1 MSRERISSCSGF
13 GCGAATHSLAQ
24 PADLRVGADGGRL
37 GRSHGCPTVS
47 ASKRPSTSSLR
58 RFITSRPYVT
68 IAELRRRFGL
78 DDPDAMAHLARNG
91 TSAWV
96 GLPEREATKLQDLWE
111 RDEIGVELSVEVR
124 APVVVGVYPMRI
136 ARYVMDGVNGAPP
149 AVNHRPALPPVSPA
163 RPAVDGTGP
172 NGTRAV
178 NGTNGVEPRQASGGF
193 QRRHWPSQP
202 MSADAGAPMSPS
214 DQRSAGPGT
223 GPGLQRH

>member
-1 MSRERISSCSGF
+1 M
-13 GCGAATHSLAQ
+13 
-24 PADLRVGADGGRL
+24 
-37 GRSHGCPTVS
+37 S

-124 APVVVGVYPMRI
+124 APVVVGIYPMRI
-136 ARYVMDGVNGAPP
+136 ARYVMDGVNGVPAAP
-149 AVNHRPALPPVSPA
+149 AIHRPPMQAASPP
-163 RPAVDGTGP
+163 RPAPEG
-172 NGTRAV
+172 NGANGMRAA
-178 NGTNGVEPRQASGGF
+178 NGMHGAEPRAASGGF
-193 QRRHWPSQP
+193 QRRHWPSRP
-202 MSADAGAPMSPS
+202 ETGDAGAPMSAS
-214 DQRSAGPGT
+214 DQRGAGPET
-223 GPGLQRH
+223 GPGLQRS